1 MNQASEW
8 KKTSNRIKEMLKMSR
23 QGGGG
28 MQAKNVE
35 MAITEI
41 L

>member
-1 MNQASEW
+1 M
-8 KKTSNRIKEMLKMSR
+8 IKEMLKMSR
-23 QGGGG
+23 EGGGG